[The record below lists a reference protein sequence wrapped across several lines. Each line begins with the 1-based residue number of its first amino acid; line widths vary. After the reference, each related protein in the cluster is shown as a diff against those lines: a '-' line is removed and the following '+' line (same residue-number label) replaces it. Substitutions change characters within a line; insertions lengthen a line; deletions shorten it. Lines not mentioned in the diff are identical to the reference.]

1 MIHSYKGI
9 SLVNKGPSTNTCNNV
24 EEPPKPLCQVKK
36 IRDRRYFQYDS
47 TYKTFWKRHNSR
59 DKIRSVAA
67 QLGGGISYKGVH
79 TGDFW
84 GDGNILY
91 LDYLMVAYCIRL

>member
-67 QLGGGISYKGVH
+67 QLGWGGFLIKEYIQGTFGVMEI
-79 TGDFW
+79 FY
-84 GDGNILY
+84 ILT
-91 LDYLMVAYCIRL
+91 I